1 MISEAGRP
9 HTCIRILQGKRA
21 EGFSTAEA
29 LTMNRRPTR
38 LKRTDTLAE
47 ALLQIAAQEL
57 QSILR
62 VRHVFRSLQAE
73 TPRFRRAFS
82 RAPVV
87 DGRGQ
92 REEAAGDIVRHHD
105 PLLHGPAILDV
116 LPELLVG
123 EQP

>member
-29 LTMNRRPTR
+29 LTMNWRPTR

-47 ALLQIAAQEL
+47 ALLRQAEIAAQEL

-82 RAPVV
+82 RE
-87 DGRGQ
+87 RQ
-92 REEAAGDIVRHHD
+92 
-105 PLLHGPAILDV
+105 
-116 LPELLVG
+116 
-123 EQP
+123 